1 MSTRTSKDAAPKF
14 TQPEREAIV
23 DLLHLCIYA
32 DAHIGIKEGDYV
44 PKVVDAIGW
53 DTKLSFSAYE
63 PRSIASA
70 RTASANEASLKD
82 YLQRAAARLASKE
95 SRAFA
100 IAKCSALTAS
110 DGTHQKEASLIFR
123 IKEALKA

>member
-1 MSTRTSKDAAPKF
+1 MATSSTKDSAPKF
-14 TQPEREAIV
+14 TQQEREAIV

-44 PKVVDAIGW
+44 SKVVAAIGW

-70 RTASANEASLKD
+70 RATNGNEDALKE
-82 YLQRAAARLASKE
+82 YLQRAAARLTSKE
-95 SRAFA
+95 SRSFA
-100 IAKCSALTAS
+100 IAKCSNITAA
-110 DGTHQKEASLIFR
+110 DGTHQKEASLVFR
-123 IKEALKA
+123 IKEALRA

>member
-1 MSTRTSKDAAPKF
+1 MATRSSKDSAPTF

-32 DAHIGIKEGDYV
+32 DAHIGIKEGDAV

-70 RTASANEASLKD
+70 RACLGREAATKEF
-82 YLQRAAARLASKE
+82 LQRAAARLTSKE
-95 SRAFA
+95 ARAFA
-100 IAKCSALTAS
+100 IAKCTALTAA

-123 IKEALKA
+123 IKEALRA

>member
-1 MSTRTSKDAAPKF
+1 MATSTSKNSAPKF
-14 TQPEREAIV
+14 TQQEREAMV

-44 PKVVDAIGW
+44 SKIVEAIGW

-70 RTASANEASLKD
+70 RATHGSEDALKE
-82 YLQRAAARLASKE
+82 YLQRAAARLTSKE
-95 SRAFA
+95 ARSFA
-100 IAKCSALTAS
+100 IAKCSNLTAA
-110 DGTHQKEASLIFR
+110 DGTHQKEASLVFR
-123 IKEALKA
+123 IKEALQA